1 MRDSKNCV
9 YMNFTCN
16 KRNHLT
22 ILIILLIIVSLQI
35 PFIISGQVNKPPELP
50 LNPRREKGHPK
61 IEFNLYKLLTTDR
74 LQKKNDGK
82 YRRRVL

>member
-1 MRDSKNCV
+1 MRESKTRVRTNLPCK
-9 YMNFTCN
+9 

-22 ILIILLIIVSLQI
+22 LLIILLIIVSLQI
-35 PFIISGQVNKPPELP
+35 PFIISGQVNKSPELP
-50 LNPRREKGHPK
+50 LIPRREKGHPK